1 MNSLLKRNNSL
12 ILLKVHVVTNSISNS
27 NYLQKFFEKICH
39 YEKMLSHA
47 KNEKW
52 KLELEWDAI
61 HLSDK
66 ANIKQR

>member
-1 MNSLLKRNNSL
+1 M
-12 ILLKVHVVTNSISNS
+12 V
-27 NYLQKFFEKICH
+27 NYLQKGKNFKKIFQ
-39 YEKMLSHA
+39 YEKMFNHTN
-47 KNEKW
+47 NETW